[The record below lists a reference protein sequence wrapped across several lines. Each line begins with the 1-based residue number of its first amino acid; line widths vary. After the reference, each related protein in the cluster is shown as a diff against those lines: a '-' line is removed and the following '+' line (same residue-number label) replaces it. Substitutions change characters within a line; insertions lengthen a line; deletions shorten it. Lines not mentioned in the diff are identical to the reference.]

1 MPANLENSA
10 VDIGLENCSF
20 SFHPKQ
26 SQCQR
31 MFKLL
36 LVAQVQQLNWT
47 EVNIV
52 KGSIVVNKTEVNIF
66 LEFPCFL
73 YDPESIGNLISGSS
87 FFSKP
92 SLDSWKFLVH
102 IMLKPNMQDFKNDL
116 ISMGDDFNCLTV
128 RTFFSTILLGN
139 WDEDWP
145 FPVLWPLLC
154 LPDLLTYWM
163 QYLDGI
169 ILQNFE
175 QLYCNST
182 TSTSFINSSAS

>member
-73 YDPESIGNLISGSS
+73 YDPVNVGNFISGSS
-87 FFSKP
+87 AFSKP
-92 SLDSWKFLVH
+92 SLD
-102 IMLKPNMQDFKNDL
+102 I
-116 ISMGDDFNCLTV
+116 
-128 RTFFSTILLGN
+128 
-139 WDEDWP
+139 
-145 FPVLWPLLC
+145 
-154 LPDLLTYWM
+154 
-163 QYLDGI
+163 
-169 ILQNFE
+169 
-175 QLYCNST
+175 
-182 TSTSFINSSAS
+182 